1 MTKEGLLISWLPG
14 SDSQAPNQGQFHRLF
29 PLQAAETPAK
39 SPFSKGGFRGIFS
52 APCGVKAKSPL
63 APSYERGEPGE
74 TRIKVAQIM
83 LSLSAIEGNIRKE
96 TAKSLGCH
104 LFQIFFGQCL
114 GHRIEAVL
122 NYYKLPLF

>member
-1 MTKEGLLISWLPG
+1 MC
-14 SDSQAPNQGQFHRLF
+14 A
-29 PLQAAETPAK
+29 LQAAETPAK
-39 SPFSKGGFRGIFS
+39 SPFSKGEFRGIFS

-63 APSYERGEPGE
+63 APLYERGEPGE
-74 TRIKVAQIM
+74 TRIKVAQIRLSLGTRLKRPSAESM

-96 TAKSLGCH
+96 TAKLLGCH

-122 NYYKLPLF
+122 NYYLLPLF

>member
-63 APSYERGEPGE
+63 APLYERGEPGE
-74 TRIKVAQIM
+74 TRD
-83 LSLSAIEGNIRKE
+83 
-96 TAKSLGCH
+96 
-104 LFQIFFGQCL
+104 
-114 GHRIEAVL
+114 
-122 NYYKLPLF
+122 